1 MKLTHSF
8 IKQQARLGLNFFR
21 YLLAR
26 MNHDRVNVNH
36 RLSGLYHLTVYGT
49 HVDGLAV
56 DPLFLCSF
64 ANAGEVIQDFV
75 ITHFVPA
82 AGEVVKTA
90 LIEFVANTG
99 KMTAVGGAFCLLP
112 PSC

>member
-26 MNHDRVNVNH
+26 MNHDRVNVNAGYLAYITL
-36 RLSGLYHLTVYGT
+36 LSMVPMLTV
-49 HVDGLAV
+49 LLSILSSFA
-56 DPLFLCSF
+56 LF

-75 ITHFVPA
+75 ITICA
-82 AGEVVKTA
+82 C
-90 LIEFVANTG
+90 
-99 KMTAVGGAFCLLP
+99 GGRSGQNRVNRVCCQYGQDDCRRRRVCLLP